1 MIYLGESNLK
11 KKKKR
16 KKPVH
21 ADYTK
26 KRSRNINRKILKELK
41 RFEVLKKIQNVGLHL
56 DKCAKK

>member
-1 MIYLGESNLK
+1 M
-11 KKKKR
+11 
-16 KKPVH
+16 H

-56 DKCAKK
+56 DKYAKK